1 MNEIKKKFDLS
12 LPKSAKVLMSI
23 NSIQSILVRL
33 NDLFLNL
40 FNPT

>member
-1 MNEIKKKFDLS
+1 MNEKKKIDLS
-12 LPKSAKVLMSI
+12 LPKNAKILMSI
-23 NSIQSILVRL
+23 NSIQIILGRL

>member
-1 MNEIKKKFDLS
+1 MNEKKNIDLS
-12 LPKSAKVLMSI
+12 LPKSAKILMSI
-23 NSIQSILVRL
+23 NSIQSILGRL